1 MSSQQ
6 QHQRL
11 TFRQWME
18 AYYIASIPTILT
30 MENFRIT
37 TAVASMLKTLARNK
51 RPSVKPEI
59 MLEELIEDAYRK
71 KFRR

>member
-1 MSSQQ
+1 MKSQQ
-6 QHQRL
+6 QDKPS
-11 TFRQWME
+11 FSQWME

-37 TAVASMLKTLARNK
+37 TAVASMLKQIAK
-51 RPSVKPEI
+51 SQRPPIPPDI
-59 MLEELIEDAYRK
+59 MLEQLVEEAYRQ

>member
-1 MSSQQ
+1 
-6 QHQRL
+6 
-11 TFRQWME
+11 ME

-37 TAVASMLKTLARNK
+37 TAVASMLKQIAK
-51 RPSVKPEI
+51 SQRPPIPPDI
-59 MLEELIEDAYRK
+59 MLEQLVEEAYRQ

>member
-11 TFRQWME
+11 TFKQWME

>member
-6 QHQRL
+6 QHQSL

>member
-1 MSSQQ
+1 MKSQQ
-6 QHQRL
+6 QDKPS
-11 TFRQWME
+11 FRQWME

-37 TAVASMLKTLARNK
+37 TAVASMLKQIAK
-51 RPSVKPEI
+51 SQRPPIPPDI
-59 MLEELIEDAYRK
+59 MLEQLVEEAYRQ

>member
-1 MSSQQ
+1 MKSQQ
-6 QHQRL
+6 QHKL
-11 TFRQWME
+11 SFRQWME

-37 TAVASMLKTLARNK
+37 TAVASMLKQIAK
-51 RPSVKPEI
+51 SQRPPIPPDI
-59 MLEELIEDAYRK
+59 MLEQLVEEAYRQ